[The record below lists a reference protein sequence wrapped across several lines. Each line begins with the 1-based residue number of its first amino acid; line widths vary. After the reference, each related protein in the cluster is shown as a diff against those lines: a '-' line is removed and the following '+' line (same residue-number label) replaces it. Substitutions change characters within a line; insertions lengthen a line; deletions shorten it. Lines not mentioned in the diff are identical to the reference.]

1 MHKCLFH
8 CVDDNTV
15 LGGDENP
22 THVLGAAKQTTS
34 LCGVQFVTK
43 EHWNMP
49 NLAVIWRR
57 VKVIIC
63 NTKIL
68 GAPEFKDDGVVGK
81 TLTRNLSIQ
90 NMDFRQRDPERL
102 VRLMINI
109 LSLEGTVWRGSGIM
123 VQLNGECSYCSWK

>member
-1 MHKCLFH
+1 
-8 CVDDNTV
+8 VDDNTV

-63 NTKIL
+63 NTKTNSVIICNTKIL

-102 VRLMINI
+102 VRLMIN
-109 LSLEGTVWRGSGIM
+109 R
-123 VQLNGECSYCSWK
+123 